1 MPAFQLDMSLSAQ
14 ALSWTLAIQ
23 GRKRQGTLVTA
34 IYQKEVIYR
43 CVPYPI
49 PLRMAKVQLRWV
61 RGHVFYGNKEDK
73 TGVARSFPP
82 RRMFYANIRRARRM
96 EP

>member
-1 MPAFQLDMSLSAQ
+1 MLL
-14 ALSWTLAIQ
+14 
-23 GRKRQGTLVTA
+23 TA

-49 PLRMAKVQLRWV
+49 PLRMAKVQLWWV
-61 RGHVFYGNKEDK
+61 RGQVFYGNKEDK
-73 TGVARSFPP
+73 PGVAQSFPL
-82 RRMFYANIRRARRM
+82 RRMFYVNVRRARRM